1 MTNSPDERGLELQ
14 ELFFETSQEL
24 LQALNDEALKLE
36 KKPGDEE
43 IVRVIRR
50 TVHTLKGDSAACG
63 LRELSELAHQF
74 EDALSLEGTS
84 AQTAVAEIAFGAAD
98 VFTEMI
104 AAYRSGG
111 KLPSTKSL
119 SKKIEDLTAAP
130 APETIRIPK
139 KVATRKSAAKKVA
152 GKKGAGKSIS
162 ARKSLTRASAAK
174 TTKAKA
180 STTKAPAIKASAAKT
195 PTPKTSTAKT
205 STARASA
212 KAVELWTE
220 YEKLAMTQAQL
231 SGQDV
236 YQVMVK
242 IDPHCAMPIAG
253 RQLIHNAIGVMGPV
267 LAVRPDAKS
276 PAATKQVEFVLASV
290 QTAEQIAAKCKIP
303 TIAGEVTVEL
313 LLDAAS
319 PVTSPQ
325 SGIPVPSASP
335 IEETAVHAAVPGDT
349 AAAMPA
355 PAPAPVAPSSMV
367 QENVLRVD
375 AGRIDSVLNLV
386 GELIIGKSMLQQAL
400 NEFSKRYPKELL
412 RGKFS
417 DAMAFQARV
426 LNDLQRS
433 VMKIR
438 MVPVDQLFRRFP
450 RMVRDVSRQCGR
462 EVELDVSGQDT
473 DLDKG
478 ILDAIAEPLTHLVRN
493 AVSHGIEPA
502 DERRKLGKK
511 PEGVIRLNAYHHGNQ
526 VVVEVTDDGRG
537 IDAQKI
543 RSKAIEL
550 GLTTP
555 EEASRLTEAETL
567 DFIFRP
573 GFSTAEHVTEVSGR
587 GVGMDV
593 VQSVLHRLKASVSVE
608 TRPGQ
613 GTTFRLKL
621 PLTLAIIKALLF
633 WVEQRLYAIPLNA
646 VLEIA
651 RTFETEVHQVD
662 NYEVLQLR
670 NQVLPLLRL
679 GRPVGE
685 DRKSKLFVLVITVGE
700 RKYGLIVDALEGE
713 EELVIKALD
722 DHTFQTDLVSGA
734 SILGDGRVVLILNL
748 PAVVEHVARARPTE
762 LGQCNSGLLLS
773 SADRMRLAMTP
784 AVGGHA

>member
-1 MTNSPDERGLELQ
+1 VTNSPDERGAELRD
-14 ELFFETSQEL
+14 LFYETSQDL

-36 KKPGDEE
+36 KTPGDEE
-43 IVRVIRR
+43 IARSIRR

-74 EDALSLEGTS
+74 EDALSMEG
-84 AQTAVAEIAFGAAD
+84 AAAHAAVAEIAFAAAD
-98 VFTEMI
+98 VFAEMI
-104 AAYRSGG
+104 AAYRAGH
-111 KLPSTKSL
+111 KLPSTRKL
-119 SKKIEDLTAAP
+119 SKKIEELTSTP
-130 APETIRIPK
+130 
-139 KVATRKSAAKKVA
+139 AAKKARRKRTKSVVA
-152 GKKGAGKSIS
+152 AD
-162 ARKSLTRASAAK
+162 
-174 TTKAKA
+174 
-180 STTKAPAIKASAAKT
+180 
-195 PTPKTSTAKT
+195 
-205 STARASA
+205 
-212 KAVELWTE
+212 WTE
-220 YEKLAMTQAQL
+220 YEKLAMTQAQAG
-231 SGQDV
+231 GQDV
-236 YQVMVK
+236 LHVVVK

-253 RQLIHNAIGVMGPV
+253 RQLIQNAISTMGPV

-276 PAATKQVEFVLASV
+276 AAATKQVEFVLASV

-303 TIAGEVTVEL
+303 TIAEEVAVEL
-313 LLDAAS
+313 LCAA
-319 PVTSPQ
+319 
-325 SGIPVPSASP
+325 
-335 IEETAVHAAVPGDT
+335 AAPNTQGSVVQPTVT
-349 AAAMPA
+349 AALSQPEEQPA
-355 PAPAPVAPSSMV
+355 GEQAPQNSGSAPEASV
-367 QENVLRVD
+367 QSIVENILRVE
-375 AGRIDSVLNLV
+375 AGRIDNVLNLV

-412 RGKFS
+412 RGKFA

-438 MVPVDQLFRRFP
+438 MVPVEQLFRRFP

-462 EVELDVSGQDT
+462 EVELAVSGQET

-493 AVSHGIEPA
+493 AISHGIESPE
-502 DERRKLGKK
+502 ERKKLGK
-511 PEGVIRLNAYHHGNQ
+511 PAQGVVRLNAYHQGNQ
-526 VVVEVTDDGRG
+526 VVVEVSDDGRG
-537 IDAQKI
+537 IDAQRI

-550 GLTTP
+550 GLMGA
-555 EEASRLTEAETL
+555 EEAAKMTEAETL
-567 DFIFRP
+567 NLIFRP
-573 GFSTAEHVTEVSGR
+573 GFSTAEQVTEVSGR

-608 TRPGQ
+608 TKVGE

-651 RTFETEVHQVD
+651 RTFEAEVHQVD
-662 NYEVLQLR
+662 NYEVLQRR

-679 GRPVGE
+679 GRPAAQG
-685 DRKSKLFVLVITVGE
+685 DGKSKLFVLVITVAE

-722 DHTFQTDLVSGA
+722 DQTFSTDLVSGA

-748 PAVVEHVARARPTE
+748 PAVVEHVARARPVE
-762 LGQCNSGLLLS
+762 MGQANSGLLLTHT
-773 SADRMRLAMTP
+773 DRMRLAVTP
-784 AVGGHA
+784 AVGGQA